1 MRRSPPLEADLHA
14 AWNRKLYQWWHHY
27 NEEYLA
33 SALQPP
39 IIELSQGTGT
49 LGHWDSQ
56 WRRIRISTHHIHRDS
71 WGSVMDTL
79 RHEMAH
85 QYVDEVLAVS
95 REGPHGPAFAQACQK
110 LRCVPG
116 AGDEGLAAGEED
128 PREARIARLM
138 RKVLSLVDS
147 PNEHEAQVAV
157 SKARHLLL
165 EYNLDLVA
173 LDCARNFGSRSLGP
187 VKGRRLSWELWLAM
201 ILNGFFFVEVLW
213 ARTYEAA
220 TDREGTVLRI
230 YGTRANL
237 DMAQYVYEYLA
248 GLLPRLWMDYRG
260 RQGLKGNAERMRYF
274 AGVLEGFHTKLR
286 EEDARATSAAG
297 ALVWLGDQHLSEY
310 FRYLNPRT
318 ETRSVAGVRV
328 SDAFRDGVEEGKQVS
343 IRRPLEAGRGRFGG
357 LLSAG

>member
-1 MRRSPPLEADLHA
+1 MRRARPLGADLHA

-33 SALQPP
+33 NVLQPP
-39 IIELSQGTGT
+39 VIELSHASET
-49 LGHWDSQ
+49 LGHWDPQ
-56 WRRIRISTHHIHRDS
+56 LRRIRISTDHIS
-71 WGSVMDTL
+71 SAPWGAVMDTL

-85 QYVDEVLAVS
+85 QYAYEVLAAPD
-95 REGPHGPAFAQACQK
+95 EAPHGTAFARACEK

-116 AGDEGLAAGEED
+116 SGEQGTAAADED

-138 RKVLSLVDS
+138 QKVLCLVDS

-173 LDCARNFGSRSLGP
+173 LDRARSFQCRSLGP
-187 VKGRRLSWELWLAM
+187 VKGRRSSWELWLAM
-201 ILNGFFFVEVLW
+201 ILNGCFFVEVLW

-237 DMAQYVYEYLA
+237 DMAQYVYEYLT
-248 GLLPRLWMDYRG
+248 GLLPRLWTSYRD
-260 RQGLKGNAERMRYF
+260 RQGLRANAERMRYF
-274 AGVLEGFHTKLR
+274 AGVLEGFHSKLLE
-286 EEDARATSAAG
+286 EEDRANSTEG
-297 ALVWLGDQHLSEY
+297 ALVWLGDQHLMDY

-318 ETRSVAGVRV
+318 QTRSVAGVRV
-328 SDAFRDGVEEGKQVS
+328 STAFRDGVEEGKQVT
-343 IRRPLEAGRGRFGG
+343 IRRPLEAGRDRFGG